1 MGENQDVIES
11 LRQKSL
17 SKLAEISHLKE
28 WDAFR
33 VEILGKSG
41 ELTKELRSLSSIAP
55 DQRKARGQQLNKLR
69 GELEAAF
76 TERKTALE
84 AKALEE
90 KLQNEAEDITI
101 AGKSHIVGTLHPVM
115 SVMDEIETIF
125 AGLGFERAEGP
136 NIETSWHNF
145 SALNTPEEHPA
156 RAEGDTFY
164 LPTAEKDPAKRP
176 VLRTQT
182 SGVQIR
188 TLLDR
193 QPPFRI
199 IAPGRT
205 YRNDH
210 DATHSPMFHQCEG
223 LVVGKNLGLGHLKYT
238 IETFLKHFFEDP
250 TLPLRFR
257 TSYFPFTVPSLEI
270 DIGMRDKKGN
280 FEKWL
285 EVLGAG
291 MVHPQVLANCGV
303 DPEIYN
309 GFAFGMGIER
319 LAMLKYGIDDLRAFY
334 ASDLRW
340 LRHHGFSAFTAPSFH
355 HFENNK

>member
-1 MGENQDVIES
+1 MGENQDIIES
-11 LRQKSL
+11 LRETSL
-17 SKLAEISHLKE
+17 SKLAEISSLKA

-41 ELTKELRSLSSIAP
+41 ALTMQLRSLSKVPP
-55 DQRKARGQQLNKLR
+55 DQRKARGQSLNQLR
-69 GELEAAF
+69 GELEKAF
-76 TERKTALE
+76 AESKAL
-84 AKALEE
+84 LEE
-90 KLQNEAEDITI
+90 KALVAQLESEAEDITI
-101 AGKSHIVGTLHPVM
+101 EGRLHSAGTLHPVM
-115 SVMDEIETIF
+115 SVIDEIETIF
-125 AGLGFERAEGP
+125 SGLGFERAEGP
-136 NIETSWHNF
+136 NIETVWHNF

-164 LPTAEKDPAKRP
+164 LPAKEGEERA

-188 TLLDR
+188 TLMDR
-193 QPPFRI
+193 KPPFRI

-238 IETFLKHFFEDP
+238 IETFLKHFFEDS

-270 DIGMRDKKGN
+270 DIGMRDKKGH

-303 DPEIYN
+303 DPEEYT
-309 GFAFGMGIER
+309 GFAFGMGVER

-340 LRHHGFSAFTAPSFH
+340 LRHHGFSAFRAPIFH
-355 HFENNK
+355 HFENKQ